1 MTFSLSYLF
10 LAALVYLSLL
20 FLVAYA
26 TEHNWIPNR
35 IARHP
40 LTYVLS
46 LGVYAT
52 SWTYYG
58 SVGFA
63 DSQGYSFL
71 TIYLGVTVAFMMTPI
86 LLQPIL
92 RLVREYQLTSPADL
106 FAFRFRSQLAGIMV
120 TLFMTAGTLPY
131 LALQIR
137 AVTESVQ
144 VLTQE
149 ATPRV
154 LALGFCVTLILF
166 AILFGARH
174 ISPREKHEGLV
185 VAIAFESLIKLL
197 ALLMVG
203 TFALFGVFGGPAG
216 LGLWLEQHPEALAA
230 LYQPAREG
238 PWATLMFLAFA
249 AAFLLPRQFHMT
261 FTENIEP
268 RSLQVASWGFPLY
281 LLLLNLTLP
290 VILWAG
296 HALQVPTEADYFVLG
311 VTLDSGS
318 NLMTVLAF
326 VGGVSAAS
334 AMMIVTTVALS
345 AMCVNHLILPA
356 SFPDPTVNL
365 YRWLLWGR
373 RIVIAL
379 LVMAG
384 YAFYRMLEHNQG
396 LVELGLISFVAV
408 AQLVPGV
415 VGLLYWPRAN
425 RYGFLVGLCGGGL
438 VWLVTLVAP
447 LLEASGQLNTGF
459 SLAPWLSY
467 TGQDKWTFVTFWSLA
482 VNTALFVAVSIAT
495 RQTVEEEEAARAC
508 TLETYSPRFG
518 VLRAASPDEFTDE
531 LAPLVG
537 GEMARKEVEQAL
549 QDLEMERSETRP
561 PQLRRLRDRI
571 ERNLSGLMGPE
582 LARMVVNQQ
591 LRMDSKS
598 QTVFADTIRMVEERL
613 EDSRTRLRGLAAELD
628 SLRRYHRQVLQELPV
643 GVCAVGP
650 GGEILIWNDAM
661 ASIADV
667 SPVDALGIRVDAL
680 PAPWDTVFSESLR
693 VQEHEVNKMHIRVAG
708 RARWLS
714 LHRAVLEDIP
724 NVYDLG
730 QARRAQSGS
739 VVLVEDMTDTRV
751 LEAELAH
758 SERLVSIG
766 RLAAGVAHEIGNP
779 VTGIACLAQNL
790 RDECSDPE
798 IRESV
803 AQILEQTQRINA
815 IVRSLVGFSHSGHRG
830 EAGLSEFNLRECVEE
845 AIRLV
850 KLSDSGKQ
858 VSYRNRC
865 TPSFA
870 LHGDRQRL
878 LQVFVNVLTNAC
890 QASRPESIVDIV
902 SEAADGWID
911 IKVRDSGLGIEP
923 DQLDRV
929 FEPFFTTKDPGEGT
943 GLGLALSYRIVQD
956 HGGHI
961 SVDSNYGIGT
971 EVCIRLANPD
981 PGSAS
986 PGQEIDE
993 QNTGTG

>member
-1 MTFSLSYLF
+1 
-10 LAALVYLSLL
+10 
-20 FLVAYA
+20 
-26 TEHNWIPNR
+26 
-35 IARHP
+35 
-40 LTYVLS
+40 
-46 LGVYAT
+46 
-52 SWTYYG
+52 
-58 SVGFA
+58 
-63 DSQGYSFL
+63 
-71 TIYLGVTVAFMMTPI
+71 
-86 LLQPIL
+86 
-92 RLVREYQLTSPADL
+92 
-106 FAFRFRSQLAGIMV
+106 
-120 TLFMTAGTLPY
+120 
-131 LALQIR
+131 
-137 AVTESVQ
+137 
-144 VLTQE
+144 
-149 ATPRV
+149 
-154 LALGFCVTLILF
+154 
-166 AILFGARH
+166 
-174 ISPREKHEGLV
+174 
-185 VAIAFESLIKLL
+185 
-197 ALLMVG
+197 
-203 TFALFGVFGGPAG
+203 
-216 LGLWLEQHPEALAA
+216 
-230 LYQPAREG
+230 
-238 PWATLMFLAFA
+238 
-249 AAFLLPRQFHMT
+249 
-261 FTENIEP
+261 
-268 RSLQVASWGFPLY
+268 
-281 LLLLNLTLP
+281 
-290 VILWAG
+290 
-296 HALQVPTEADYFVLG
+296 
-311 VTLDSGS
+311 
-318 NLMTVLAF
+318 
-326 VGGVSAAS
+326 
-334 AMMIVTTVALS
+334 
-345 AMCVNHLILPA
+345 MCVNHLILPA

-384 YAFYRMLEHNQG
+384 YGFYRMLEHNQG

-415 VGLLYWPRAN
+415 AGLLYWSRAN
-425 RYGFLVGLCGGGL
+425 RYGFLAGLGGGGL

-482 VNTALFVAVSIAT
+482 VNGVLFTVVSLVT
-495 RQTVEEEEAARAC
+495 PQNPEEEEAASAC
-508 TLETYSPRFG
+508 TLETFTPRFG
-518 VLRAASPDEFTDE
+518 VLLAGSPDEFAE
-531 LAPLVG
+531 QLAPLVG
-537 GEMARKEVEQAL
+537 GEMANKEVAQAL
-549 QDLEMERSETRP
+549 QDLGMERDEIRP
-561 PQLRRLRDRI
+561 PQLRQLRDRI

-661 ASIADV
+661 ASISGV
-667 SPVDALGIRVDAL
+667 SPIDAQGIRVNAL
-680 PAPWDTVFSESLR
+680 PAPWDTVFAESLQAR
-693 VQEHEVNKMHIRVAG
+693 EHEVNKMHIRVAG

-730 QARRAQSGS
+730 PALRAQTGS

-758 SERLVSIG
+758 SERLASIG

-790 RDECSDPE
+790 RDENSDPE

-803 AQILEQTQRINA
+803 TQILEQTQRINA
-815 IVRSLVGFSHSGHRG
+815 IVRSLVGFSHSGQRG
-830 EAGLSEFNLRECVEE
+830 EEGLSEFPLHACMEE

-858 VSYRNRC
+858 VTYRNLC
-865 TPSFA
+865 NPGHA

-878 LQVFVNVLTNAC
+878 MQVFVNVLTNAC
-890 QASRPESIVDIV
+890 QASRPDSTVDV
-902 SEAADGWID
+902 FSEAVDGWID
-911 IKVRDSGLGIEP
+911 IKVRDCGCGIDP
-923 DQLDRV
+923 DELERG

-961 SVDSNYGIGT
+961 SVDSIRDKGT
-971 EVCIRLANPD
+971 VVCIRLANPHS
-981 PGSAS
+981 GSES
-986 PGQEIDE
+986 GEQEIDE